1 VPFFLAVYRNEF
13 GRYLYRTAVRATRRA
28 SFYFWNF
35 SNCGLIPGIFTLCRA
50 RSRPMSAGSSRVL
63 LTPPLRTESRV
74 VLPRRAR
81 ATAPCRQATT
91 AGGARRR
98 HRRTT
103 SRSTRRGR
111 WISLSTSCSE
121 SQVRQLH
128 FLSTF
133 YIEMIILPRH
143 APDKHRETTQ
153 KSACFPCQALRRTRC
168 VALHAVRTAHL
179 FRDAI

>member
-1 VPFFLAVYRNEF
+1 
-13 GRYLYRTAVRATRRA
+13 
-28 SFYFWNF
+28 
-35 SNCGLIPGIFTLCRA
+35 
-50 RSRPMSAGSSRVL
+50 MSAGSSRVL

-98 HRRTT
+98 HRRTP

-111 WISLSTSCSE
+111 WISLCTSCSE
-121 SQVRQLH
+121 SQVRRLH

-133 YIEMIILPRH
+133 YIEMIISPRH
-143 APDKHRETTQ
+143 APDKHSETSQKVLVYLARLCGGPAASHSMRCEQRISFAMPFDTQ
-153 KSACFPCQALRRTRC
+153 MMAFCQDRLGTHTHRKKLTKEMRVLC
-168 VALHAVRTAHL
+168 SPP
-179 FRDAI
+179 